1 VKVATVHV
9 VPRFRATAVV
19 AAAALLVAGCATGP
33 GLAKTNSPRRT
44 VQAGTD
50 ASSTDP
56 SAKPSAQ
63 PNKPVDPAFAAERL
77 RLVNPC
83 ALIEKEV
90 LQAVGTP
97 SRYTSSSY
105 TRCSNYMKDKAGKT
119 LNVSLDIGYSLTSTD
134 VKNAT
139 KQLAG
144 LKSGEQKLSSSCF
157 VTAVTQENPAQA
169 VRVQVTTGTGDQ
181 AAEPCEPGR
190 KVLEGAV
197 RKLRGNPQKYTPPR
211 GSPVEVDPCAIVDK
225 ATLAPVL
232 GASPRSLAFGLH
244 QCSWTGPDAQ
254 MQLDFKTARI
264 PKDGKFDDK
273 SVEVDLGGG
282 VKGYQA
288 FKDGAFPT
296 CELIVVRTKDSSDAG
311 EIAEFIVAGSKTKQL
326 DRCQA
331 AQAFAKA
338 VLPSLP
344 SA

>member
-1 VKVATVHV
+1 VHV
-9 VPRFRATAVV
+9 VPRFRATRATVVV
-19 AAAALLVAGCATGP
+19 AAAAVLMAGCVTGP

-44 VQAGTD
+44 VPAGAD
-50 ASSTDP
+50 ASSADP
-56 SAKPSAQ
+56 STKPSAQ

-83 ALIEKEV
+83 ALIDKDV
-90 LQAVGTP
+90 LQTVGTP
-97 SRYTSSSY
+97 SRYSSSYY

-119 LNVSLDIGYSLTSTD
+119 LNITLDIGYTLTSSD
-134 VKNAT
+134 LKNAT

-157 VTAVTQENPAQA
+157 ITVVTQENPGLAM
-169 VRVQVTTGTGDQ
+169 RVQVTTATGDQ
-181 AAEPCEPGR
+181 AAEPCAPGR

-197 RKLRGNPQKYTPPR
+197 RKARGNPQKYTPPK
-211 GSPVEVDPCAIVDK
+211 GSPVELDPCTIVDK

-232 GASPRSLAFGLH
+232 GASPRSLPFGLH
-244 QCSWTGPDAQ
+244 KCTWTGQSAT
-254 MQLDFKTARI
+254 MEIEFKTARI
-264 PKDGKFDDK
+264 PKDGKFDSK

-288 FKDGAFPT
+288 FKDGPYPT
-296 CELIVVRTKDSSDAG
+296 CDLIVVRTKDSSDAG
-311 EIAEFIVAGSKTKQL
+311 EVAEFSIGAEKENQL

-331 AQAFAKA
+331 TQTFAKA

>member
-1 VKVATVHV
+1 MHV

-19 AAAALLVAGCATGP
+19 AAAALLMAGCATGP

-44 VQAGTD
+44 VQAGAD
-50 ASSTDP
+50 ATSTDP
-56 SAKPSAQ
+56 SVKQSAP

-77 RLVNPC
+77 RLINPC

-90 LQAVGTP
+90 LQTVGTP

-119 LNVSLDIGYSLTSTD
+119 LNITLDVGYSLTSTE

-139 KQLAG
+139 KQIAG
-144 LKSGEQKLSSSCF
+144 LRSGEQKLNNTACF
-157 VTAVTQENPAQA
+157 ITAVTQENPPQA
-169 VRVQVTTGTGDQ
+169 VRLQVSTGTGG
-181 AAEPCEPGR
+181 AEACEPGR

-197 RKLRGNPQKYTPPR
+197 RKLRGNPQKYNPPK

-232 GASPRSLAFGLH
+232 GASPRSLPFGLH
-244 QCSWTGPDAQ
+244 QCSWTGQSAQ
-254 MQLDFKTARI
+254 MQIEFKTARV
-264 PKDGKFDDK
+264 PKDGKFDTQ
-273 SVEVDLGGG
+273 SVETDLGNG

-288 FKDGAFPT
+288 FKDGSFPT
-296 CELIVVRTKDSSDAG
+296 CELVVVRTKDQADAG
-311 EIAEFIVAGSKTKQL
+311 EIVEFIVAGSKEKEL

-344 SA
+344 QA

>member
-1 VKVATVHV
+1 VHV

-19 AAAALLVAGCATGP
+19 AAAALLMAGCSTGP

-44 VQAGTD
+44 VQAGAD

-56 SAKPSAQ
+56 SVKPSAQ
-63 PNKPVDPAFAAERL
+63 PNKPVDPAFAVERL
-77 RLVNPC
+77 RLINPC
-83 ALIEKEV
+83 ALIEKEL
-90 LQAVGTP
+90 LQTVGTP
-97 SRYTSSSY
+97 SKYSSSSY

-119 LNVSLDIGYSLTSTD
+119 LTITLDIGYSLSSSE

-139 KQLAG
+139 KQIAG

-157 VTAVTQENPAQA
+157 ITAVTQENPALA
-169 VRVQVTTGTGDQ
+169 ARIQVSAGEG
-181 AAEPCEPGR
+181 AADPCEPGR

-197 RKLRGNPQKYTPPR
+197 RKLKGNPQKYSPPK
-211 GSPVEVDPCAIVDK
+211 GSPVEVDPCTIVDK

-232 GASPRSLAFGLH
+232 GASPRSTPFGLH
-244 QCSWTGPDAQ
+244 QCSWSGQSAQ
-254 MQLDFKTARI
+254 MQLEFRTTRI
-264 PKDGKFDDK
+264 PKDGKFDSK

-288 FKDGAFPT
+288 FKDNSFPT
-296 CELIVVRTKDSSDAG
+296 CELIVVRTKDGGDAG
-311 EIAEFIVAGSKTKQL
+311 EIAEFTVAASKEKEL

-331 AQAFAKA
+331 AQTFAKA

-344 SA
+344 AA